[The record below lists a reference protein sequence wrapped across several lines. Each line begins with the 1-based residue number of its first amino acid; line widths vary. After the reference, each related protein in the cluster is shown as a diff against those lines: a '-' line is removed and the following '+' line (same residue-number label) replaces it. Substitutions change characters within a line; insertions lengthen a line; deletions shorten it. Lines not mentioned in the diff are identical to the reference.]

1 MASAIEEVI
10 VVDSL
15 GGEVADIKLAID
27 TKELDVANP
36 LVAFMILFTSK
47 ISLLSLQQVTTKKQN
62 FFFHDFFRKISFLGG
77 TDDFD
82 DLQVLLIVSSTSDFQ
97 ETETTS
103 SIKSHF

>member
-36 LVAFMILFTSK
+36 LVAFMILFTSN
-47 ISLLSLQQVTTKKQN
+47 ISSLSLQQVTSKKQN
-62 FFFHDFFRKISFLGG
+62 LFFHGFFRKISFLGG
-77 TDDFD
+77 TD
-82 DLQVLLIVSSTSDFQ
+82 LRILLIVSSASDFQ

>member
-15 GGEVADIKLAID
+15 GGEVADIKLA
-27 TKELDVANP
+27 KELDAANP